1 MTRYVADGT
10 KIARGDGA
18 SPEVFTDVPQVTSIT
33 PVGQERSLIDVT
45 NLDSAAR
52 EYMKAIKDG
61 QEINIEAQYDPDNAV
76 HSGLRTDL
84 NAETS
89 RNFRVTFT
97 DSPAQTVSF
106 AGMVTNWSIV
116 DISIDNV
123 LTLNVTIKPTGDLT
137 FA

>member
-10 KIARGDGA
+10 TIARGDGA
-18 SPEVFTDVPQVTSIT
+18 SPEVYTAIAQVTSIT
-33 PVGQERSLIDVT
+33 PVGQERALIDVT

-61 QEINIEAQYDPDNAV
+61 QEINIEAQYDPDDTG

-89 RNFRVTFT
+89 RNVRVTFT
-97 DSPAQTVSF
+97 DSPAQTVTF
-106 AGMVTNWSIV
+106 AAMVTNWSIV

-123 LTLNVTIKPTGDLT
+123 LTLNVTLKPTGDLT